1 MTLHPRWGFHDRLL
15 TLRSA
20 LANFLKHGS
29 AVQAIYRRWRWQVDV
44 FTGIVIIGIV
54 FIGIVIIGI
63 VIIFIINDVQA
74 AAQNWQSGLGL
85 TEAEWEEEWNSVLR
99 LASAEP
105 R

>member
-29 AVQAIYRRWRWQVDV
+29 AVQAIYRRWRWQVA
-44 FTGIVIIGIV
+44 V
-54 FIGIVIIGI
+54 FIGIVTIGIVTIGI

-85 TEAEWEEEWNSVLR
+85 TEPEWEEEWNSVLR

-105 R
+105 RWFLSL